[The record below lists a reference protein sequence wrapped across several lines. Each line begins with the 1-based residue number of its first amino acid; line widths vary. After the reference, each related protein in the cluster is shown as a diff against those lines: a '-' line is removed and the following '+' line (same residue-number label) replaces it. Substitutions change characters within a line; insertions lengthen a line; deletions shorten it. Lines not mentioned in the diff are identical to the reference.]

1 MCLQSSLWLTSQL
14 HIKSK
19 EPLEVSNIDEILE
32 LCKEA
37 QDKLFRRLKKISSSE
52 KQNVTEI
59 NQLIQI
65 VTILIRLDI
74 EKIGNQVLQDED
86 LIKYL
91 F

>member
-1 MCLQSSLWLTSQL
+1 M
-14 HIKSK
+14 
-19 EPLEVSNIDEILE
+19 VSNTDEILE